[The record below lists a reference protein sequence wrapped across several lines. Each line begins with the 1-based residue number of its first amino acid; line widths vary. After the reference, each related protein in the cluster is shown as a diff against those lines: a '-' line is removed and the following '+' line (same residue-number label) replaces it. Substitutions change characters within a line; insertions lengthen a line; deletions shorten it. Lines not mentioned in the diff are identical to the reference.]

1 MRSKRSGR
9 EEARS
14 TIARLLE
21 RGEDAIGVFADEL
34 FSNRSFTDQLSRTLG
49 RAADAKKRVDKNMQA
64 VLSALNVP
72 SRADY
77 QRLLTKIEA
86 LQGSLVNVGMKLDR
100 VLAAQQEMAAAARHR
115 APGTHAGAR
124 RTSKR
129 RASHPKPRRTEQEDG

>member
-1 MRSKRSGR
+1 MPSKPSNR

-14 TIARLLE
+14 AIARLLE
-21 RGEDAIGVFADEL
+21 RGEDAIGVFVDE
-34 FSNRSFTDQLSRTLG
+34 FVSNRSLSDQLSKTLG
-49 RAADAKKRVDKNMQA
+49 RAADAKKRVDRNMQA

-100 VLAAQQEMAAAARHR
+100 VLAAQQELAARKATGKTPTAVR
-115 APGTHAGAR
+115 RPAR
-124 RTSKR
+124 RK
-129 RASHPKPRRTEQEDG
+129 ASHPRSTEGGT

>member
-1 MRSKRSGR
+1 MPSKRSNR

-14 TIARLLE
+14 AISRLLE
-21 RGEDAIGVFADEL
+21 RGEDAIGVFVDE
-34 FSNRSFTDQLSRTLG
+34 FVSNRNLTDQLSRTLG
-49 RAADAKKRVDKNMQA
+49 RAADAKKAVDKNMQV

-100 VLAAQQEMAAAARHR
+100 LLAMQQELAAEARKAAVH
-115 APGTHAGAR
+115 APAVTRRPAR
-124 RTSKR
+124 RKAAHSR
-129 RASHPKPRRTEQEDG
+129 SSESGG

>member
-1 MRSKRSGR
+1 MPSKRSNR

-14 TIARLLE
+14 AIARLLE
-21 RGEDAIGVFADEL
+21 RGEDAIGVFVDE
-34 FSNRSFTDQLSRTLG
+34 FVSNRNLSDQLSKTLG
-49 RAADAKKRVDKNMQA
+49 RAAEAKKRVDKNMQA

-100 VLAAQQEMAAAARHR
+100 LLAVQQELAAEARKAAVH
-115 APGTHAGAR
+115 APAVTRRPAR
-124 RTSKR
+124 RKAAHSR
-129 RASHPKPRRTEQEDG
+129 SNQSGG

>member
-1 MRSKRSGR
+1 MRSKPSSR

-14 TIARLLE
+14 AIARLLE
-21 RGEDAIGVFADEL
+21 RGEDAIGVFVDE
-34 FSNRSFTDQLSRTLG
+34 FVSNRSLTDQLSKTLG

-100 VLAAQQEMAAAARHR
+100 VLAAQQEMAAEARKAPRKTPAAARR
-115 APGTHAGAR
+115 PAR
-124 RTSKR
+124 R
-129 RASHPKPRRTEQEDG
+129 RASHPRSTDGS

>member
-1 MRSKRSGR
+1 MPSKRSNR

-14 TIARLLE
+14 AIARLLE
-21 RGEDAIGVFADEL
+21 RGEDAIGVFVDE
-34 FSNRSFTDQLSRTLG
+34 FVSNRNLTDQLSKTIG
-49 RAADAKKRVDKNMQA
+49 RAADAKKAVDKNMQA

-100 VLAAQQEMAAAARHR
+100 LIAMQQELAAEARKAAIH
-115 APGTHAGAR
+115 APAVSRRPAR
-124 RTSKR
+124 RKAAHR
-129 RASHPKPRRTEQEDG
+129 RSNEGGA